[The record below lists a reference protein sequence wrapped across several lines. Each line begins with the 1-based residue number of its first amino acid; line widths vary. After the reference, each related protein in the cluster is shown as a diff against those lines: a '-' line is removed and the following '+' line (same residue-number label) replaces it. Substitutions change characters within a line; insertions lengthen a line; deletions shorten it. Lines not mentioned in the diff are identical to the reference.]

1 MMLDGEQVAPPGQP
15 ERTLWTLA
23 MLKYLVKPGQYY
35 LVVPKI
41 VSLSKILLSTTT
53 ARMYL
58 S

>member
-1 MMLDGEQVAPPGQP
+1 MLDGEQVAPPGQP

-23 MLKYLVKPGQYY
+23 VLKYLVKPGRYY
-35 LVVPKI
+35 LLVPKT

-53 ARMYL
+53 VWMYL